1 MAIDLQAN
9 DIPVM
14 LSIKEVSARTGIS
27 YESIRY
33 LCLTDQIT
41 FIRVGRSGG
50 KYLINYKRFLEFLD
64 RGVQN
69 EQR

>member
-1 MAIDLQAN
+1 MTIDLQAK

-33 LCLTDQIT
+33 LCLTNQIT
-41 FIRVGRSGG
+41 FIRVGRTGG
-50 KYLINYKRFLEFLD
+50 KYLINYERFLDFLNK
-64 RGVQN
+64 GCIG
-69 EQR
+69 

>member
-1 MAIDLQAN
+1 MQDDN
-9 DIPVM
+9 IPIM

-33 LCLTDQIT
+33 LCLTNQIT

-50 KYLINYKRFLEFLD
+50 KYLINYERFLEFLNK
-64 RGVQN
+64 GVV
-69 EQR
+69 E